1 MPTKPKKP
9 KPRNGPAG
17 MTPKQSAF
25 CAEYLIDL
33 NATQAAIRAG
43 YSARTARSVG
53 AENLTKPDI
62 QAEVSRLIG
71 ERSKRVEVSADTV
84 IAELLRLAMTDI
96 GQAFNEDGSLKAIHK
111 MPEDIRRAIAG
122 VDVFEEFEGRGE
134 DRDQI
139 GWTKKIR
146 FWDKNKAL
154 EMLGRHLK
162 MFTDKLEHAIP
173 GGVTV
178 NGPAPISPEAEKE
191 MAATLAAVHASLKVP
206 EGLKPL
212 GK

>member
-1 MPTKPKKP
+1 MQTKRKASDPKSKP
-9 KPRNGPAG
+9 L
-17 MTPKQSAF
+17 TPKQAAF

-43 YSARTARSVG
+43 YGEKTARSVG

-62 QAEVSRLIG
+62 QAEVSRLMAD
-71 ERSKRVEVSADTV
+71 RSKRVEVTADTV
-84 IAELLRLAMTDI
+84 LAELLKLAMTDI
-96 GQAFNEDGSLKAIHK
+96 GQAFREDGSLKAIHE

-122 VDVFEEFEGRGE
+122 VDVFEEFDGRGSE
-134 DRDQI
+134 REQI

-146 FWDKNKAL
+146 FWDKTKAL

-178 NGPAPISPEAEKE
+178 NGPSPISPEAEKE
-191 MAATLAAVHASLKVP
+191 LTATLAAIHASLSIP